1 MALNPAIMR
10 AVEDLNYRVT
20 VGDVASQVGL
30 DVKLAEQG
38 LLGLASDAGGHMQ
51 VAESGEIAYLFPK
64 NFRGVLRN
72 KFWRLRIQ
80 DWWNRVWN
88 VLFYL
93 IRISFGILLILS
105 IVVVFVTIAII
116 MMSLN
121 SREGDRN
128 RQGGFGGGGFIF
140 LPRMFFGPDLFWFF
154 SPNYY
159 RYRRYQTQTPQRS
172 RRRAANE
179 SEMNFLEAVFSFLFG
194 DGNPNAD
201 LEEKRWRAIAT
212 VIRNNDGAVIAE
224 QITPYLDDLGSGYE
238 NEYEDY
244 MLPVLTRFS
253 GRPEVS
259 PNGDIIYHF
268 PALQVMAEK
277 QGKQSVASYLKE
289 AVWKFSNASSGKLTL
304 AAGLGGV
311 NIAGA
316 AILGVLLQNLRAEGA
331 IAQIGGWIGF
341 VDSIYWLLLAYAV
354 GFLAVPLVRYL
365 WIRNRNRRIETRNEQ
380 RQQQA
385 EALNAAADELKPKID
400 YAHQFAAETVITE
413 ADLAYTTETD
423 LMLQESE
430 QSDKI
435 DAEWRRRLEQ
445 SGSL

>member
-20 VGDVASQVGL
+20 VGDVASRAGL
-30 DVKLAEQG
+30 DIKLAEQG
-38 LLGLASDAGGHMQ
+38 VLALASDAGGHLQ

-64 NFRGVLRN
+64 NFRTILRN
-72 KFWRLRIQ
+72 KFWRVRLQ
-80 DWWNRVWN
+80 DWWNRIWN
-88 VLFYL
+88 TLFYL
-93 IRISFGILLILS
+93 IRISFGILLIVS
-105 IVVVFVTIAII
+105 IVVIFVTIAII
-116 MMSLN
+116 MISLN
-121 SREGDRN
+121 SRQGDRD
-128 RQGGFGGGGFIF
+128 RDGGFSGGGFIF
-140 LPRMFFGPDLFWFF
+140 LPRLFFGPDLFWFF
-154 SPNYY
+154 SPDYH
-159 RYRRYQTQTPQRS
+159 RYRHYRTQTPQRS
-172 RRRAANE
+172 RRRGGDD

-212 VIRNNDGAVIAE
+212 VIRNNGGAVVAE
-224 QITPYLDDLGSGYE
+224 QIAPYLDDVGQGYE
-238 NEYEDY
+238 QEYEDY

-277 QGKQSVASYLKE
+277 QGQQSVASYLKE
-289 AVWKFSNASSGKLTL
+289 ATWKFSNASSGQLTL

-311 NIAGA
+311 NIVGA
-316 AILGVLLQNLRAEGA
+316 AILGVFLQDLRAEGLVS
-331 IAQIGGWIGF
+331 QLGGWVGF
-341 VDSIYWLLLAYAV
+341 VDGIYWLLLAYGI

-365 WIRNRNRRIETRNEQ
+365 WIHRRNRRIEARNEE
-380 RQQQA
+380 RQA
-385 EALNAAADELKPKID
+385 RAAMLNAAADELQPKID

-413 ADLAYTTETD
+413 ADLAYTTEKD
-423 LMLQESE
+423 LMLQEAE

-435 DAEWRRRLEQ
+435 DAEWQQRLRQ
-445 SGSL
+445 SGSR